1 MTTAF
6 RPQSWPTA
14 RAVGS
19 KDISGNRRTRL
30 IALPSQLTRS
40 IASLRRAARLLFD
53 RCATAPETRPLLAVS
68 RAHPSRVQRRPTG
81 GRRWFPGPSSGGRMP
96 LRFPGHAHPY
106 PPPRPFWEC
115 HCRLCWSSAG
125 GVGVTSS
132 AGNGAGS
139 GRWSPLPPSRPRRRS
154 NSDHAGK
161 SSYSGEIDYR
171 FLTFQT
177 SSRF

>member
-53 RCATAPETRPLLAVS
+53 RCATAPETRPVRAVS

-81 GRRWFPGPSSGGRMP
+81 GEAVIPRPVVRGPMAVAFPRSRSPV
-96 LRFPGHAHPY
+96 

-115 HCRLCWSSAG
+115 HSRLCRLSTG
-125 GVGVTSS
+125 GVGVPSS
-132 AGNGAGS
+132 ARNGARS
-139 GRWSPLPPSRPRRRS
+139 GRWSPLPPLHPRRRS

-171 FLTFQT
+171 LLTFQT
-177 SSRF
+177 GSRI